1 MEKIIFSLSFSNEL
15 ILPTELDVFRFAMY
29 AIMKSIG
36 TYSKISFSM
45 IKLKFAESVINL
57 LKLVDLSYRVPSCIT

>member
-1 MEKIIFSLSFSNEL
+1 MEKIIFSLSFSNEF

>member
-1 MEKIIFSLSFSNEL
+1 MEKIIFSLSFSNEF
-15 ILPTELDVFRFAMY
+15 ILPIELDVFRFAMY